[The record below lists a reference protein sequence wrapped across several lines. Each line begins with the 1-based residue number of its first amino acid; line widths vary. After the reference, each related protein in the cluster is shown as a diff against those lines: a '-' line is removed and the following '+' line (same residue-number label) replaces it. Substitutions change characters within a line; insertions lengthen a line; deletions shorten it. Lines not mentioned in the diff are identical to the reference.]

1 MRQDNRQGV
10 GAAAL
15 CGVLPV
21 VWLALLTAPY
31 LAGGSDRGI
40 PESNGSAIPDQDM
53 RGQCENC
60 PHFSVDVRAW
70 NRHLSFYT
78 KELPE
83 RGGTWFGSV
92 GKCTGSE

>member
-1 MRQDNRQGV
+1 MRCASGCLACPSDS
-10 GAAAL
+10 AL
-15 CGVLPV
+15 SCRR
-21 VWLALLTAPY
+21 TA
-31 LAGGSDRGI
+31 GSDRGI